1 MPLFDLDFSAQA
13 YTISTWILPILLA
26 ITLHE
31 AAHGIIAWSYGDDT
45 AYKLGRVTLN
55 PLKHVD
61 PFGTVVL
68 PILLYIS
75 PLPFVFGYAKP
86 VPVAFHRLRKP
97 RRDMIYVAAAGPMAN
112 FILALI
118 SALLFHITWLLPE
131 VAGEWTRYMLFN
143 SIVLNLILAVLNLL
157 PLPPLD
163 GGRIAVG
170 LLPIGLAAPLAR
182 MERYGLIVLI
192 AAFFLLPY
200 AGQAFGANLSFFD
213 LVIRTPVNWLM
224 PFFTWLA
231 GLPEGIL
238 L

>member
-1 MPLFDLDFSAQA
+1 MPILDIDFTAQA
-13 YTISTWILPILLA
+13 YTISTWVLPILLA

-61 PFGTVVL
+61 PMGTVVL

-86 VPVAFHRLRKP
+86 VPVAFHRLRRP
-97 RRDMIYVAAAGPMAN
+97 RRDMVYVAAAGPLSN
-112 FILALI
+112 LLLALI
-118 SALLFHITWLLPE
+118 SALLMHPASWFPDVASDWLRL
-131 VAGEWTRYMLFN
+131 MLLN
-143 SIVLNLILAVLNLL
+143 SIVLNLMLAVLNLL

-170 LLPIGLAAPLAR
+170 LLPLALAAPLAR
-182 MERYGLIVLI
+182 LERYGIFILI

-200 AGQAFGANLSFFD
+200 AGEALGANLSFFD
-213 LVIRTPVNWLM
+213 LVIRQPVNWLL

-231 GLPEGIL
+231 GLPEGISL
-238 L
+238 

>member
-1 MPLFDLDFSAQA
+1 MPLLDIDFSAQA

-45 AYKLGRVTLN
+45 AYKQGRVTLN

-61 PFGTVVL
+61 PFGTIVL

-97 RRDMIYVAAAGPMAN
+97 RRDMVYVAAAGPLAN
-112 FILALI
+112 LILAVI
-118 SALLFHITWLLPE
+118 SALLFHLAVLFPDPAAQWL
-131 VAGEWTRYMLFN
+131 GQMLLN
-143 SIVLNLILAVLNLL
+143 SIFLNLVLAVLNLL

-170 LLPIGLAAPLAR
+170 ILPISLAVPLAK
-182 MERYGLIVLI
+182 MERYGLLILI

-200 AGQAFGANLSFFD
+200 AGRAIGANLSFFD

-231 GLPEGIL
+231 GLS
-238 L
+238 

>member
-1 MPLFDLDFSAQA
+1 MPSFDIDF
-13 YTISTWILPILLA
+13 YLISTWVLPILLA
-26 ITLHE
+26 VTLHE

-45 AYKLGRVTLN
+45 AQKLGRVTLN

-68 PILLYIS
+68 PALLYIS
-75 PLPFVFGYAKP
+75 SLGFVFGYAKP

-97 RRDMIYVAAAGPMAN
+97 RRDMIYVAAAGPLAN
-112 FILALI
+112 FLLALI
-118 SALLFHITWLLPE
+118 SALLFQIAWLIPGE
-131 VAGEWTRYMLFN
+131 AGLWLRHTLFN

-170 LLPIGLAAPLAR
+170 LLPISLAAPLAR
-182 MERYGLIVLI
+182 MERYGLVVLI

-200 AGQAFGANLSFFD
+200 AGRLFGANLSFFD
-213 LVIRTPVNWLM
+213 LVIRTPVNWLL
-224 PFFTWLA
+224 PAFAWLA
-231 GLPEGIL
+231 GLPEGVRL
-238 L
+238 

>member
-1 MPLFDLDFSAQA
+1 MPHFDIDFSAQA
-13 YTISTWILPILLA
+13 YTISTWVLPILMA
-26 ITLHE
+26 ITMHE

-68 PILLYIS
+68 PILLYVS

-112 FILALI
+112 FILALL
-118 SALLFHITWLLPE
+118 SALLYRPAGWFPDPVATWLHLTL
-131 VAGEWTRYMLFN
+131 AH
-143 SIVLNLILAVLNLL
+143 SIFLNLVLAVLNLL

-170 LLPIGLAAPLAR
+170 LLPISLAAPLAR
-182 MERYGLIVLI
+182 MERYGLLVLI

-200 AGQAFGANLSFFD
+200 AGRAVGANLSFFD

-231 GLPEGIL
+231 GPS
-238 L
+238 

>member
-1 MPLFDLDFSAQA
+1 MPSLEIDF
-13 YTISTWILPILLA
+13 YLISTWILPILLA

-61 PFGTVVL
+61 PFGTVLL
-68 PILLYIS
+68 PFLLYIS
-75 PLPFVFGYAKP
+75 SLGFVFGYAKP
-86 VPVAFHRLRKP
+86 IPVAFHRLRKP

-112 FILALI
+112 FTLALI
-118 SALLFHITWLLPE
+118 SALLFHIAWLIPE
-131 VAGEWTRYMLFN
+131 VAGEWTRQTLLN

-182 MERYGLIVLI
+182 MERYGLILLI

-200 AGQAFGANLSFFD
+200 AGEAIGVNLSFFD

-231 GLPEGIL
+231 GLPEGIQL
-238 L
+238 

>member
-1 MPLFDLDFSAQA
+1 
-13 YTISTWILPILLA
+13 
-26 ITLHE
+26 
-31 AAHGIIAWSYGDDT
+31 
-45 AYKLGRVTLN
+45 
-55 PLKHVD
+55 
-61 PFGTVVL
+61 
-68 PILLYIS
+68 
-75 PLPFVFGYAKP
+75 
-86 VPVAFHRLRKP
+86 VAFHRLRKP

-112 FILALI
+112 LILAFL
-118 SALLFHITWLLPE
+118 SALLFHVARLLPE
-131 VAGEWTRYMLFN
+131 LAAEWTLLMLFN

-170 LLPIGLAAPLAR
+170 LLPIGLAVPLAR

-200 AGQAFGANLSFFD
+200 AGEAIGVNLSFFD

-231 GLPEGIL
+231 GLPGGML

>member
-1 MPLFDLDFSAQA
+1 MLPLDIDF
-13 YTISTWILPILLA
+13 YLISTWILPILLA

-45 AYKLGRVTLN
+45 AYKLGRVSLN

-68 PILLYIS
+68 PVLLYVS
-75 PLPFVFGYAKP
+75 ALGFVFGYAKP
-86 VPVAFHRLRKP
+86 IPVAFHRLRKP

-112 FILALI
+112 FTLALI
-118 SALLFHITWLLPE
+118 SALLFHIAWLIPDA
-131 VAGEWTRYMLFN
+131 AGEWTRHTLLN

-200 AGQAFGANLSFFD
+200 AGEAIGVNLSFFD

-224 PFFTWLA
+224 PFFAWLA
-231 GLPEGIL
+231 GLPEGVQL
-238 L
+238 

>member
-1 MPLFDLDFSAQA
+1 MPDIDLDFSAQA
-13 YTISTWILPILLA
+13 YTISTWIIPILLA

-61 PFGTVVL
+61 PMGTVVL
-68 PILLYIS
+68 PVLLYLS

-97 RRDMIYVAAAGPMAN
+97 RRDMIYVAAAGPAAN
-112 FILALI
+112 VLLALI
-118 SALLFHITWLLPE
+118 SALLFHPASLLPD
-131 VAGEWTRYMLFN
+131 VASDWLRLTLLN
-143 SIVLNLILAVLNLL
+143 SIFLNLVLAVLNLL

-170 LLPIGLAAPLAR
+170 LLPISLAVPLAR
-182 MERYGLIVLI
+182 LERYGIIILIG
-192 AAFFLLPY
+192 AFFLLPY
-200 AGQAFGANLSFFD
+200 AGRAVGANLSFFD
-213 LVIRTPVNWLM
+213 LVIRTPVNWLL

-231 GLPEGIL
+231 GLPEGIYL
-238 L
+238 

>member
-1 MPLFDLDFSAQA
+1 MPLLDIEFSAQA

-61 PFGTVVL
+61 PFGTIVL

-97 RRDMIYVAAAGPMAN
+97 RRDMVYVAAAGPMAN
-112 FILALI
+112 LVLAVI
-118 SALLFHITWLLPE
+118 SALLFHPAGLFPDPTSEWLRQTL
-131 VAGEWTRYMLFN
+131 LN
-143 SIVLNLILAVLNLL
+143 SIFLNLVLAVLNLL

-170 LLPIGLAAPLAR
+170 ILPLGPAVALAKL
-182 MERYGLIVLI
+182 ERYGLIILV

-200 AGQAFGANLSFFD
+200 AGRAIGANLSFFD

-224 PFFTWLA
+224 PFFIWLA
-231 GLPEGIL
+231 GLS
-238 L
+238 

>member
-1 MPLFDLDFSAQA
+1 MPLLDIDFSAQV
-13 YTISTWILPILLA
+13 YTVSTWIIPILLA

-61 PFGTVVL
+61 PVGTVVL

-86 VPVAFHRLRKP
+86 VPVAFHRLRHP
-97 RRDMIYVAAAGPMAN
+97 RRNMIYVAAAGPMAN
-112 FILALI
+112 LILALL
-118 SALLFHITWLLPE
+118 SALLFHPAGLLPD
-131 VAGEWTRYMLFN
+131 VAAGWLRLTLLN
-143 SIVLNLILAVLNLL
+143 SIFLNLVLAVLNLL

-170 LLPIGLAAPLAR
+170 ILPMPLAAALAR
-182 MERYGLIVLI
+182 LERYGIFVLI
-192 AAFFLLPY
+192 AAFFVLPY
-200 AGQAFGANLSFFD
+200 AGRAIGVNLSFFD
-213 LVIRTPVNWLM
+213 LVIRTPVNWLL

-231 GLPEGIL
+231 GLPEGIRL
-238 L
+238 

>member
-1 MPLFDLDFSAQA
+1 MMPDLDIEFTAQA

-61 PFGTVVL
+61 PFGTIVL
-68 PILLYIS
+68 PFLLYLS

-97 RRDMIYVAAAGPMAN
+97 RRDMIYVAAAGPMSN
-112 FILALI
+112 FLLAVI
-118 SALLFHITWLLPE
+118 SALLFHPAALLPD
-131 VAGEWTRYMLFN
+131 AAAEWVQLTLLN
-143 SIVLNLILAVLNLL
+143 SIFLNLVLAVLNLL

-182 MERYGLIVLI
+182 MERYGLLILI
-192 AAFFLLPY
+192 AAFFVLPY
-200 AGQAFGANLSFFD
+200 AGRFIGANLSFFD

-224 PFFTWLA
+224 PYFTWLA
-231 GLPEGIL
+231 GLS
-238 L
+238 